1 MFVPRPFLHN
11 FAQIDLFEDSV
22 FLHRKRQRT
31 VLIPEIRL
39 SGRVDSEIRF
49 GGRVDDIRLSG
60 RVDPAIRLR
69 GRVDVDIP

>member
-1 MFVPRPFLHN
+1 MFAPRPFLHN

-39 SGRVDSEIRF
+39 SGRVDSEIRL
-49 GGRVDDIRLSG
+49 GG